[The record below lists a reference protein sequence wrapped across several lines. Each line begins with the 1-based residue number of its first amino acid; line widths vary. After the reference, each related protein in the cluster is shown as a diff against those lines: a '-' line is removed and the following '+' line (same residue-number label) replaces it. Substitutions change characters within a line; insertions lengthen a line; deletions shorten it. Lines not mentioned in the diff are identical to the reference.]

1 MKNFI
6 EGYVNALTS
15 EECKTIISY
24 MNEDG
29 RLSPGRVMEPN
40 TGKDIIFKEYKDSS
54 DVRMDLREENE
65 INKIILPSL
74 TKCISLY
81 TKKHPQMNNI
91 DFLHVDPF
99 YNLQKYEPGQGFHE
113 THCENASKVTSHR
126 VLAWMYYLNTLK
138 DGGGTQFDNYEIAV
152 EAVEGRCLI
161 WPAYWTHFHHG
172 VVSPTETKYIA
183 TGWCSYTDPILESML
198 FALDNKKS
206 E

>member
-24 MNEDG
+24 MNEEG
-29 RLSPGRVMEPN
+29 RLAPGRVMEPN

-81 TKKHPQMNNI
+81 TRKHPQMNNI
-91 DFLHVDPF
+91 D
-99 YNLQKYEPGQGFHE
+99 
-113 THCENASKVTSHR
+113 
-126 VLAWMYYLNTLK
+126 
-138 DGGGTQFDNYEIAV
+138 
-152 EAVEGRCLI
+152 
-161 WPAYWTHFHHG
+161 YW
-172 VVSPTETKYIA
+172 
-183 TGWCSYTDPILESML
+183 
-198 FALDNKKS
+198 
-206 E
+206 

>member
-15 EECKTIISY
+15 EECKTIIDY
-24 MNEDG
+24 MNEEVEFI
-29 RLSPGRVMEPN
+29 PGKVKEPN
-40 TGKDIIFKEYKDSS
+40 TGKDIIRKEMKDSS
-54 DVRMDLREENE
+54 DVIMNLKEEGEVNE
-65 INKIILPSL
+65 IILNSI

-91 DFLHVDPF
+91 DYWEVDHI
-99 YNLQKYEPGQGFHE
+99 YNLQKYNPGQCFASS
-113 THCENASKVTSHR
+113 HCENASIVTSYR
-126 VLAWMYYLNTLK
+126 VLAWMYYLNTVK

-172 VVSPTETKYIA
+172 IVSKTEIKYIA
-183 TGWCSYTDPILESML
+183 TGWFLYSS
-198 FALDNKKS
+198 FFVDN

>member
-15 EECKTIISY
+15 EECATIISY
-24 MNEDG
+24 MNEEG
-29 RLSPGRVMEPN
+29 RLAPGRVMEPN
-40 TGKDIIFKEYKDSS
+40 TGKDIIFKEYKDSL
-54 DVRMDLREENE
+54 DVRMDLKGENE

-91 DFLHVDPF
+91 DYWEVDHI
-99 YNLQKYEPGQGFHE
+99 YNLQKYNPGQCFASS
-113 THCENASKVTSHR
+113 HCENASIVTSYR
-126 VLAWMYYLNTLK
+126 VLAWMYYLNTVK

-172 VVSPTETKYIA
+172 IVSKTETKYIA
-183 TGWCSYTDPILESML
+183 TGWFLYS
-198 FALDNKKS
+198 
-206 E
+206 

>member
-15 EECKTIISY
+15 EECAKIISY
-24 MNEDG
+24 MNEEG
-29 RLSPGRVMEPN
+29 RLTPGRVKEPN
-40 TGKDIIFKEYKDSS
+40 TGKDIVFKEYKDSL
-54 DVRMDLREENE
+54 DVIMNFREKGEINE
-65 INKIILPSL
+65 ILLNSL

-81 TKKHPQMNNI
+81 TRKHPQMNNI
-91 DFLHVDPF
+91 DYWEVDSF
-99 YNLQKYEPGQGFHE
+99 YNLQKYNPGQCFSS

-126 VLAWMYYLNTLK
+126 VLAWMYYLNTVK

-172 VVSPTETKYIA
+172 IVSKTETKSIA
-183 TGWCSYTDPILESML
+183 TGWFLYSS
-198 FALDNKKS
+198 FFVDN

>member
-1 MKNFI
+1 MNFI

-15 EECKTIISY
+15 EECAKIISY

-29 RLSPGRVMEPN
+29 RLSPGRCKEPN
-40 TGKDIIFKEYKDSS
+40 TGKDIVLKEYKDSS

-74 TKCISLY
+74 KKCISLY
-81 TKKHPQMNNI
+81 TKKYPQMNNI
-91 DFLHVDPF
+91 DYWELDYY
-99 YNLQKYEPGQGFHE
+99 YNLQKYNPGQCFASS
-113 THCENASKVTSHR
+113 HCENTSIETSYR
-126 VLAWMYYLNTLK
+126 VLAWMYYLNTVK

-152 EAVEGRCLI
+152 KAVEGRCLI

-172 VVSPTETKYIA
+172 IVSKTETKYIA
-183 TGWCSYTDPILESML
+183 TGWFLYSS
-198 FALDNKKS
+198 FFVDN

>member
-15 EECKTIISY
+15 EECAKIISY
-24 MNEDG
+24 MNEEG
-29 RLSPGRVMEPN
+29 RLAPGRVMEPN

-91 DFLHVDPF
+91 DYWEVDHI
-99 YNLQKYEPGQGFHE
+99 YNLQKYNPGQCFASS
-113 THCENASKVTSHR
+113 HCENASIVTSYR
-126 VLAWMYYLNTLK
+126 VLAWMYYLNTVK

-172 VVSPTETKYIA
+172 IVSKTETKYIA
-183 TGWCSYTDPILESML
+183 TGWFLYS
-198 FALDNKKS
+198 
-206 E
+206 

>member
-15 EECKTIISY
+15 EECAKIISY

-29 RLSPGRVMEPN
+29 RLAPGRVMEPN
-40 TGKDIIFKEYKDSS
+40 TGKDIIFKEYKDSL

-91 DFLHVDPF
+91 DFWQVDPY

-126 VLAWMYYLNTLK
+126 VLAWMYYLNTVK

-172 VVSPTETKYIA
+172 IVSKTETKYIA
-183 TGWCSYTDPILESML
+183 TGWFLYSS
-198 FALDNKKS
+198 FFVDN

>member
-15 EECKTIISY
+15 EECKTIIDY
-24 MNEDG
+24 MNEEVEFI
-29 RLSPGRVMEPN
+29 PGKVKEPN
-40 TGKDIIFKEYKDSS
+40 TGKDIIRKEMKDSS
-54 DVRMDLREENE
+54 DVIMNLEEE
-65 INKIILPSL
+65 GEVNKIILTSL
-74 TKCISLY
+74 RKCISLY

-91 DFLHVDPF
+91 DFWQVDPY
-99 YNLQKYEPGQGFHE
+99 YNLQKYEPGQAFHK

-126 VLAWMYYLNTLK
+126 VLAWMYYLNTVK

-172 VVSPTETKYIA
+172 IVSQTETKYIA
-183 TGWCSYTDPILESML
+183 TGWFLYS
-198 FALDNKKS
+198 
-206 E
+206 

>member
-15 EECKTIISY
+15 EECAKIISF

-29 RLSPGRVMEPN
+29 RLGPGRVKEPN
-40 TGKDIIFKEYKDSS
+40 TGKDIVMKEYKDSS
-54 DVRMDLREENE
+54 DVRMDMREDNE
-65 INKIILPSL
+65 INKIILPSIK
-74 TKCISLY
+74 KCISLY

-91 DFLHVDPF
+91 DYWELDYI
-99 YNLQKYEPGQGFHE
+99 YNLQKYNPGQCFASS
-113 THCENASKVTSHR
+113 HCENTSIETSYR
-126 VLAWMYYLNTLK
+126 VLAWMYYLNTVK

-152 EAVEGRCLI
+152 KAVEGRCLI

-172 VVSPTETKYIA
+172 IVSKTETKYIA
-183 TGWCSYTDPILESML
+183 TGWFLYSS
-198 FALDNKKS
+198 FFVDN

>member
-15 EECKTIISY
+15 EECATIISY
-24 MNEDG
+24 MNEEG
-29 RLSPGRVMEPN
+29 RLAPGRVMEPN

-91 DFLHVDPF
+91 DYWEVDSF
-99 YNLQKYEPGQGFHE
+99 YNLQKYNPGQCFSS

-126 VLAWMYYLNTLK
+126 ILAWMYYLNTVK

-172 VVSPTETKYIA
+172 IVSKTETKYIA
-183 TGWCSYTDPILESML
+183 TGWFLYSS
-198 FALDNKKS
+198 FFVDN

>member
-15 EECKTIISY
+15 EECAKIISY

-29 RLSPGRVMEPN
+29 RLAPGRVMEPN

-91 DFLHVDPF
+91 DYWEVDHI
-99 YNLQKYEPGQGFHE
+99 YNLQKYNPGQCFSS

-126 VLAWMYYLNTLK
+126 VLAWMYYLNTVK

-172 VVSPTETKYIA
+172 IVSKTEIKYIA
-183 TGWCSYTDPILESML
+183 TGWFLYSS
-198 FALDNKKS
+198 FFVDN

>member
-40 TGKDIIFKEYKDSS
+40 TGKDIIFKEYKDSLY
-54 DVRMDLREENE
+54 VKMNFREKGEINE
-65 INKIILPSL
+65 ILLNSL

-81 TKKHPQMNNI
+81 TRKHPQMNNI
-91 DFLHVDPF
+91 DYWEVDHI
-99 YNLQKYEPGQGFHE
+99 YNLQKYNPGQCFSS

-126 VLAWMYYLNTLK
+126 ILAWMYYLNTVK

-172 VVSPTETKYIA
+172 IVSKTETKYIA
-183 TGWCSYTDPILESML
+183 TGWFLYSS
-198 FALDNKKS
+198 FFVDN

>member
-15 EECKTIISY
+15 EECATIISY

-91 DFLHVDPF
+91 DYWEVDHI
-99 YNLQKYEPGQGFHE
+99 YNLQKYHPGQCFSS

-126 VLAWMYYLNTLK
+126 VLAWMYYLNTVK

-172 VVSPTETKYIA
+172 IVSKTEIKYIA
-183 TGWCSYTDPILESML
+183 TGWFLYSS
-198 FALDNKKS
+198 FFVDN

>member
-15 EECKTIISY
+15 EECAKIISF

-29 RLSPGRVMEPN
+29 RLGPGRVKEPN
-40 TGKDIIFKEYKDSS
+40 TGKDIVMKEYKDSS
-54 DVRMDLREENE
+54 DVRMDMREDNE
-65 INKIILPSL
+65 INKIILPSIK
-74 TKCISLY
+74 KCISLY

-91 DFLHVDPF
+91 DYWELDYI
-99 YNLQKYEPGQGFHE
+99 YNLQKYNPGQCFASS
-113 THCENASKVTSHR
+113 HCENTSIETSYR
-126 VLAWMYYLNTLK
+126 VLAWMYYLNTVK

-172 VVSPTETKYIA
+172 IVSKTETKYIA
-183 TGWCSYTDPILESML
+183 TGWFLYSS
-198 FALDNKKS
+198 FFVDN

>member
-15 EECKTIISY
+15 EECAKIISY
-24 MNEDG
+24 MNKEA
-29 RLSPGRVMEPN
+29 RLTPGRVKEPN
-40 TGKDIIFKEYKDSS
+40 TGKDIVIKEYKDSL
-54 DVRMDLREENE
+54 DVKMNFREKGEINE
-65 INKIILPSL
+65 ILLNSL

-81 TKKHPQMNNI
+81 TRKHPQMNNI
-91 DFLHVDPF
+91 DYWEVDSF
-99 YNLQKYEPGQGFHE
+99 YNLQKYNPGQCFSS

-126 VLAWMYYLNTLK
+126 VLAWMYYLNTVK

-172 VVSPTETKYIA
+172 IVSKTETKYIA
-183 TGWCSYTDPILESML
+183 TGWFLYSS
-198 FALDNKKS
+198 FFVDN

>member
-15 EECKTIISY
+15 EECAKIISF
-24 MNEDG
+24 MNEEG
-29 RLSPGRVMEPN
+29 RLGPGRVKEPN
-40 TGKDIIFKEYKDSS
+40 TGKDIVMKEYKDSS
-54 DVRMDLREENE
+54 DVRMDMREENE
-65 INKIILPSL
+65 INKIILPSIK
-74 TKCISLY
+74 KCISLY

-91 DFLHVDPF
+91 DYWELDYI
-99 YNLQKYEPGQGFHE
+99 YNLQKYNPGQCFASS
-113 THCENASKVTSHR
+113 HCENTSIETSYR
-126 VLAWMYYLNTLK
+126 VLAWMYYLNTVK

-172 VVSPTETKYIA
+172 IVSKTETKYIA
-183 TGWCSYTDPILESML
+183 TGWFLYSS
-198 FALDNKKS
+198 FFVDN

>member
-15 EECKTIISY
+15 EECAKIISY

-29 RLSPGRVMEPN
+29 RLSPGRVIEPN
-40 TGKDIIFKEYKDSS
+40 TGKDIIFKEYKDSL

-81 TKKHPQMNNI
+81 TKKHPQMNHI
-91 DFLHVDPF
+91 DYWEVDHI
-99 YNLQKYEPGQGFHE
+99 YNLQKYNPGQCFASS
-113 THCENASKVTSHR
+113 HCENTSIETSYR
-126 VLAWMYYLNTLK
+126 VLAWMYYLNTVK

-152 EAVEGRCLI
+152 EAIEGRCLI

-172 VVSPTETKYIA
+172 IVSKTETKYIA
-183 TGWCSYTDPILESML
+183 TGWFLYSS
-198 FALDNKKS
+198 FFVDN

>member
-91 DFLHVDPF
+91 DYWEVDHI

-126 VLAWMYYLNTLK
+126 VLAWMYYLNTVK

-172 VVSPTETKYIA
+172 IVSKTEIKYIA
-183 TGWCSYTDPILESML
+183 TGWFLYSS
-198 FALDNKKS
+198 FFVDN

>member
-15 EECKTIISY
+15 EECAKIISY
-24 MNEDG
+24 MNEEG
-29 RLSPGRVMEPN
+29 RLTPGRVKEPN
-40 TGKDIIFKEYKDSS
+40 TGKDIVFKEYKDSL
-54 DVRMDLREENE
+54 DVIMNFREKGEINE
-65 INKIILPSL
+65 ILLNSL

-81 TKKHPQMNNI
+81 TRKHPQMNNI
-91 DFLHVDPF
+91 DYWEVDSF
-99 YNLQKYEPGQGFHE
+99 YNLQKYNPGQCFSS

-126 VLAWMYYLNTLK
+126 VLAWMYYLNTVK

-172 VVSPTETKYIA
+172 IVSKTETKYIA
-183 TGWCSYTDPILESML
+183 TGWFLYSS
-198 FALDNKKS
+198 FFVDN

>member
-15 EECKTIISY
+15 EECKTIIDY
-24 MNEDG
+24 MNEEVEFI
-29 RLSPGRVMEPN
+29 PGKVKEPN
-40 TGKDIIFKEYKDSS
+40 TGKDIIRKEMKDSS
-54 DVRMDLREENE
+54 DVIMNLEEE
-65 INKIILPSL
+65 GEVNKIILTSL
-74 TKCISLY
+74 RKCISLY

-91 DFLHVDPF
+91 DYWEVDSF
-99 YNLQKYEPGQGFHE
+99 YNLQKYNPGQCFASS
-113 THCENASKVTSHR
+113 HCENASIVTSYR
-126 VLAWMYYLNTLK
+126 VLAWMYYLNTVK

-172 VVSPTETKYIA
+172 IVSKTETKYIA
-183 TGWCSYTDPILESML
+183 TGWFLYSS
-198 FALDNKKS
+198 FFVDN

>member
-15 EECKTIISY
+15 EECAKIISY

-29 RLSPGRVMEPN
+29 RLSPGRVIEPN
-40 TGKDIIFKEYKDSS
+40 TGKDIIFKEYKDSL

-81 TKKHPQMNNI
+81 TKKHPQMNHI
-91 DFLHVDPF
+91 DYWEVDHI
-99 YNLQKYEPGQGFHE
+99 YNLQKYNPGQCFASS
-113 THCENASKVTSHR
+113 HCENTSIETSYR
-126 VLAWMYYLNTLK
+126 VLAWMYYLNTVK

-172 VVSPTETKYIA
+172 IVSKTETKYIA
-183 TGWCSYTDPILESML
+183 TGWFLYSS
-198 FALDNKKS
+198 FFVDN

>member
-15 EECKTIISY
+15 EECAKIINF

-29 RLSPGRVMEPN
+29 RLGPGRVKEPN
-40 TGKDIIFKEYKDSS
+40 TGKDIVMKEYKDSS
-54 DVRMDLREENE
+54 DVRMDMREENE
-65 INKIILPSL
+65 VNKIILPSIK
-74 TKCISLY
+74 KCISLY

-91 DFLHVDPF
+91 DYWELDYI
-99 YNLQKYEPGQGFHE
+99 YNLQKYNPGQSFASS
-113 THCENASKVTSHR
+113 HCENASIVTSHR
-126 VLAWMYYLNTLK
+126 VLAWMYYLNTVK

-172 VVSPTETKYIA
+172 IVSKTETKYIA
-183 TGWCSYTDPILESML
+183 TGWFLYSS
-198 FALDNKKS
+198 FFVDN

>member
-15 EECKTIISY
+15 EECAKIISY
-24 MNEDG
+24 MNEEG
-29 RLSPGRVMEPN
+29 RLAPGRVMEPN

-91 DFLHVDPF
+91 DYWEVDHI
-99 YNLQKYEPGQGFHE
+99 YNLQKYNPGQCFSS

-126 VLAWMYYLNTLK
+126 VLAWMYYLNTVK

-172 VVSPTETKYIA
+172 IVSKTETKYIA
-183 TGWCSYTDPILESML
+183 TGWFLYSS
-198 FALDNKKS
+198 FFVDN